1 MQRKGSNKIRMAQ
14 MLHARGIK
22 LIIVLSCLFYF
33 PIAEAGEQRGTE
45 WKVTSG
51 DTLYQIARTIYP
63 GNASKQSLLR
73 QDIMILNPEV
83 FRKNLNMDAGAVLKL
98 PRYVVDPE
106 AVEPV
111 RKQPQAAQK
120 IEIAKPTP
128 VLSPPTANERRQWV
142 VKRGDTLYAISR
154 SISPGD
160 TGKQKQLRQDIIEL
174 NPHIFA
180 NGANNLAVGV
190 ILQLPDFGEAK
201 VAQPRPAEPAKQLT
215 PVVVEPG
222 LKSAVEPVKQQAPVA
237 VEPAPKSAVE
247 PVAVAKPEPTI
258 EPEFPTRTHRIDSGF
273 LASLGLAYGGD
284 KLVSVDNGLD
294 IRGGSGINLRLG
306 YQQIR
311 DDGHGYRV
319 ALGYQYHWV
328 EDASL
333 KSPYLQAAYQY
344 RQEPILYGIGVVAH
358 SGAKLDDDNNRDVD
372 YDSAIGLLLYVENVG
387 DGLLAG
393 LGLSYTA
400 LDFDDKDSSDSVDAS
415 HAEVYY
421 NWYF

>member
-1 MQRKGSNKIRMAQ
+1 MVQ
-14 MLHARGIK
+14 MLHVRSIK
-22 LIIVLSCLFYF
+22 LVIILSCLLFL
-33 PIAEAGEQRGTE
+33 PMAEAGEQRGTE

-51 DTLYQIARTIYP
+51 DTLYQIGRTIYP

-73 QDIMILNPEV
+73 QDIMILNPDV
-83 FRKNLNMDAGAVLKL
+83 FRKNINMDAGVVLKL

-106 AVEPV
+106 AAAPV
-111 RKQPQAAQK
+111 RKPPPAAAK
-120 IEIAKPTP
+120 IEIAKPAQ
-128 VLSPPTANERRQWV
+128 VVSQPTAVEGRQWI
-142 VKRGDTLYAISR
+142 VKSGDTLYAISR

-160 TGKQKQLRQDIIEL
+160 TGKQKQLRQDITEL

-190 ILQLPDFGEAK
+190 VLQLPGSGESEA
-201 VAQPRPAEPAKQLT
+201 AQPRLIA
-215 PVVVEPG
+215 
-222 LKSAVEPVKQQAPVA
+222 PVKQPTPVA
-237 VEPAPKSAVE
+237 IVPAPKPAIEPAPKPVVE
-247 PVAVAKPEPTI
+247 PLVPMVVAKPEPTI
-258 EPEFPTRTHRIDSGF
+258 KSEAPTRTHQIDSGF

-284 KLVSVDNGLD
+284 KLVSVDDGFD

-306 YQQIR
+306 YQQLL

-344 RQEPILYGIGVVAH
+344 RQDPVLYGIGVVGH
-358 SGAKLDDDNNRDVD
+358 SGAKLDDIDLDVD
-372 YDSAIGLLLYVENVG
+372 YDPAIGLLFYVENVG
-387 DGLLAG
+387 DSIMAG
-393 LGLSYTA
+393 WGLSYTA

-421 NWYF
+421 NWHF

>member
-1 MQRKGSNKIRMAQ
+1 MVQ
-14 MLHARGIK
+14 MLHVRSIK
-22 LIIVLSCLFYF
+22 LVIILSCLLFL
-33 PIAEAGEQRGTE
+33 PMAEAGEQRGTE

-51 DTLYQIARTIYP
+51 DTLYQIGRTIYP

-73 QDIMILNPEV
+73 QDIMILNPDV
-83 FRKNLNMDAGAVLKL
+83 FRKNINMDAGVVLKL
-98 PRYVVDPE
+98 PLYVVDPE
-106 AVEPV
+106 AAAPV
-111 RKQPQAAQK
+111 RKPPPAAAK
-120 IEIAKPTP
+120 IEIAKPAQ
-128 VLSPPTANERRQWV
+128 VVSQPTAVEGRQWI
-142 VKRGDTLYAISR
+142 VKSGDTLYAISR

-160 TGKQKQLRQDIIEL
+160 TGKQKQLRQDITEL

-190 ILQLPDFGEAK
+190 VLQLPGSGESEA
-201 VAQPRPAEPAKQLT
+201 AQPRLIA
-215 PVVVEPG
+215 
-222 LKSAVEPVKQQAPVA
+222 PVKQPTPVA
-237 VEPAPKSAVE
+237 IVPAPKPAIEPAPKPAIEPAPKPVVE
-247 PVAVAKPEPTI
+247 PLVPMVVAKPEPTI
-258 EPEFPTRTHRIDSGF
+258 KSEAPTRTHQIDSGF

-284 KLVSVDNGLD
+284 KLVSVDDGFD

-306 YQQIR
+306 YQQLL

-344 RQEPILYGIGVVAH
+344 RQDPVLYGIGVVGH
-358 SGAKLDDDNNRDVD
+358 SGAKLDDIDLDVD
-372 YDSAIGLLLYVENVG
+372 YDPAIGLLFYVENVG
-387 DGLLAG
+387 DSIMAG
-393 LGLSYTA
+393 WGLSYTA

-421 NWYF
+421 NWHF

>member
-1 MQRKGSNKIRMAQ
+1 MAQ
-14 MLHARGIK
+14 KLHTRGIK
-22 LIIVLSCLFYF
+22 LVILLSCLFYL
-33 PIAEAGEQRGTE
+33 PMAEAGEQRGTE

-51 DTLYQIARTIYP
+51 DTLYQIGRTIYP

-73 QDIMILNPEV
+73 QDIMMLNPEV
-83 FRKNLNMDAGAVLKL
+83 FRKNINMDAGVVLKL

-106 AVEPV
+106 AAEPV
-111 RKQPQAAQK
+111 RKQPPAAPK
-120 IEIAKPTP
+120 IEMEKPAP
-128 VLSPPTANERRQWV
+128 VVSRPTAVEGRQWI
-142 VKRGDTLYAISR
+142 VKSGDTLYAISR
-154 SISPGD
+154 SLSPGN
-160 TGKQKQLRQDIIEL
+160 TARQKQLRQEITEL
-174 NPHIFA
+174 NPQIFA

-190 ILQLPDFGEAK
+190 ILQLPDFGASK
-201 VAQPRPAEPAKQLT
+201 AAQPRLI
-215 PVVVEPG
+215 
-222 LKSAVEPVKQQAPVA
+222 EPVKQPTPVAIEPASKPASEPAVELASEPA
-237 VEPAPKSAVE
+237 VEPASEPAVE
-247 PVAVAKPEPTI
+247 LLVPVTVAKPEATI
-258 EPEFPTRTHRIDSGF
+258 KSEAPTRTHQIDSGF

-306 YQQIR
+306 YQQLL

-344 RQEPILYGIGVVAH
+344 QQDSILYGIGVVGH
-358 SGAKLDDDNNRDVD
+358 SGAKLDDNDLNVD
-372 YDSAIGLLLYVENVG
+372 YDPAIGPLLYVENVG
-387 DGLLAG
+387 NSILAG
-393 LGLSYTA
+393 WGLSYTA

-421 NWYF
+421 NWHF

>member
-1 MQRKGSNKIRMAQ
+1 

-51 DTLYQIARTIYP
+51 DTLYQIGRTIYP
-63 GNASKQSLLR
+63 GNPSKQSLLR
-73 QDIMILNPEV
+73 QDIMILNPDV
-83 FRKNLNMDAGAVLKL
+83 FKKNINMDAGAVLKL

-111 RKQPQAAQK
+111 RKQPPVAPK
-120 IEIAKPTP
+120 IEMTKPAP
-128 VLSPPTANERRQWV
+128 LVSQPTAVEGRQWI

-154 SISPGD
+154 SLSPGD
-160 TGKQKQLRQDIIEL
+160 TAKQKQLRQDITEL

-190 ILQLPDFGEAK
+190 ILQLPDLGASK
-201 VAQPRPAEPAKQLT
+201 TAQPKLI
-215 PVVVEPG
+215 
-222 LKSAVEPVKQQAPVA
+222 EPVKQPTPVA
-237 VEPAPKSAVE
+237 IAPASKPVVEPASKPAAEPAPKSAAEPAPKSAVE
-247 PVAVAKPEPTI
+247 LPVPVTAAKPEPTI
-258 EPEFPTRTHRIDSGF
+258 KSEAPTRTHQIDSGF

-306 YQQIR
+306 YQQLL

-344 RQEPILYGIGVVAH
+344 HQDSILYGIGVAGH
-358 SGAKLDDDNNRDVD
+358 SGAKLDDNDLNVD
-372 YDSAIGLLLYVENVG
+372 YDPAIGLLLYVENVG
-387 DGLLAG
+387 NSILAG
-393 LGLSYTA
+393 WGLSYTA

-421 NWYF
+421 NWHF

>member
-1 MQRKGSNKIRMAQ
+1 MRMAQ

-22 LIIVLSCLFYF
+22 LVIIVSCLFYL
-33 PIAEAGEQRGTE
+33 PSAEAGEQRGTE

-51 DTLYQIARTIYP
+51 DTLYQIGRTIYP

-73 QDIMILNPEV
+73 QDIMILNPDV
-83 FRKNLNMDAGAVLKL
+83 FRKNVNMDAGVVLKL

-111 RKQPQAAQK
+111 RKQPQSAPK
-120 IEIAKPTP
+120 IEIAKPAP
-128 VLSPPTANERRQWV
+128 EVSPPTSIEGKQWI

-180 NGANNLAVGV
+180 NGANNMAVGV
-190 ILQLPDFGEAK
+190 ILQLPDFDESK
-201 VAQPRPAEPAKQLT
+201 VAQPTL
-215 PVVVEPG
+215 
-222 LKSAVEPVKQQAPVA
+222 VEPVKQPTPVAVVPASKPVAEPVAPVA
-237 VEPAPKSAVE
+237 LVPASKPVAEPLA
-247 PVAVAKPEPTI
+247 PVAVAKPESTI
-258 EPEFPTRTHRIDSGF
+258 ESETPARTHRIDSGF

-294 IRGGSGINLRLG
+294 IKGGSGLNLRLG
-306 YQQIR
+306 YQQLR

-358 SGAKLDDDNNRDVD
+358 SGAKLDDKDRDVD
-372 YDSAIGLLLYVENVG
+372 YDPAIGLLLYVENVG
-387 DGLLAG
+387 NGKLAG
-393 LGLSYTA
+393 WGLSYTA
-400 LDFDDKDSSDSVDAS
+400 LEFDDEDSSDSEDAS
-415 HAEVYY
+415 HVEVYY
-421 NWYF
+421 NWHF

>member
-1 MQRKGSNKIRMAQ
+1 
-14 MLHARGIK
+14 MLHARSIK
-22 LIIVLSCLFYF
+22 LVIVLSCLFYL

-45 WKVTSG
+45 WEVTSG
-51 DTLYQIARTIYP
+51 DTLYQIGRTIYP

-73 QDIMILNPEV
+73 QDIMILNPDV
-83 FRKNLNMDAGAVLKL
+83 FRKNINMDAGVVLKL
-98 PRYVVDPE
+98 PHYVIDPE

-111 RKQPQAAQK
+111 RKQPQSAPK
-120 IEIAKPTP
+120 VEIAKPAT
-128 VLSPPTANERRQWV
+128 VVSPPTAIEGKQWV

-160 TGKQKQLRQDIIEL
+160 TGKQKQLRQDIIGL
-174 NPHIFA
+174 NPHVFA
-180 NGANNLAVGV
+180 NGANKMAVGV
-190 ILQLPDFGEAK
+190 ILQLPEFGESKA
-201 VAQPRPAEPAKQLT
+201 AQPKL
-215 PVVVEPG
+215 
-222 LKSAVEPVKQQAPVA
+222 VEPVKQPTPVA
-237 VEPAPKSAVE
+237 VEPAPKPAAEPVA
-247 PVAVAKPEPTI
+247 PVAVAKPESTI
-258 EPEFPTRTHRIDSGF
+258 KSEAPTRTHRIDSGF

-284 KLVSVDNGLD
+284 KLVPVDDGLD
-294 IRGGSGINLRLG
+294 IKGGSGINLRLG
-306 YQQIR
+306 YQQLR

-319 ALGYQYHWV
+319 ALGYQYHSV
-328 EDASL
+328 EDVSL

-358 SGAKLDDDNNRDVD
+358 TGAKLDDIDLKVD

-387 DGLLAG
+387 NGKLAG
-393 LGLSYTA
+393 WGLSYTA